1 MGRYRTGLLAMLA
14 ALTCLN
20 TAHAAGYSNDEIR
33 IGVMTDLNG
42 IYADWGGQG
51 IVTAAEMAVEDMG
64 GSVNGVPIKILVRDD
79 QLNADHAV
87 AEATKLKNEHH
98 VDMIT
103 GSTGSNVALPLQ
115 AFARKNNIVTLTS
128 GAASTDLTNSDCS
141 PYGVHWTYDTYALSQ
156 GSVQAILGPGHSKWY
171 FVTADYSFGHI
182 LESQAAAAVKRAGG
196 AVLGNAL
203 APYKGN
209 NFMPQLQEAFN
220 SGAQVIALANA
231 GEDTQRTIRQ
241 GYELSSDG
249 SQHEMVGLLMFLTDI
264 RKLGLYVTHGLKF
277 TTGFYWNRNAETR
290 AWSERFNK
298 RDGAMP
304 TMAQAGTYSAVFHYL
319 KAIEKAGTDDP
330 RTVVDTMK
338 KMPVNDFFA
347 KNGHIRPDGRM
358 VHDMYLVEVKDPS
371 QSKRA
376 WDYLQVLKTIPG
388 NNAFRPISETEC
400 PYLTAKR

>member
-1 MGRYRTGLLAMLA
+1 MGRCRTGLLATLA

-20 TAHAAGYSNDEIR
+20 PAHAAGYSNDEIR

-79 QLNADHAV
+79 QLNADHAI
-87 AEATKLKNEHH
+87 AEATKLNNDNH

-156 GSVQAILGPGHSKWY
+156 GSVHAILGPGHSKWY
-171 FVTADYSFGHI
+171 FITADYSFGHI
-182 LESQAAAAVKRAGG
+182 LESQAAAAVQRAGG
-196 AVLGNAL
+196 KALGNAL

-209 NFMPQLQEAFN
+209 NFMPQLQEAFS
-220 SGAQVIALANA
+220 SGAEVIALANA

-241 GYELSSDG
+241 GYELSGDG

-277 TTGFYWNRNAETR
+277 TTGFYWNRNEQTR
-290 AWSERFNK
+290 AWSERFYK

-304 TMAQAGTYSAVFHYL
+304 TMAQAGTYSAVLHYL

-371 QSKRA
+371 ESKRA
-376 WDYLQVLKTIPG
+376 WDYLNVLKTIPG
-388 NNAFRPISETEC
+388 DNAFRPISETEC